1 MRPPTR
7 WTLAVGMLLAT
18 LAACGAA
25 PGATSRP
32 STGTAQAPQTIT
44 PATSEVATSTTPPP
58 VSGADTS
65 RGPTTTSTPA
75 LEDPGDLYA
84 LDLASGEIRRLTTDP
99 GLDGAPAWM
108 PDGQRLLFGRL
119 ESGSDP
125 TIGNPDIFLI
135 AADGTA
141 EQRLTDHPA
150 SDVTPRASP
159 DGASVVFTSERDGNP
174 ELYLLVLATR
184 ELRRLTNHPASD
196 RFPAFSPDGHTI
208 VFTSD
213 RAGDDDLYAMDLN
226 GVDVR
231 QLTDTVG
238 TDWLAEFSPDGTTI
252 AFSTDRSIDLIDAD
266 GSNRRTLAAGAGN
279 HPSWAPDGRRIAAIT
294 VTEQGDL
301 ADLHHRRGDGSRH
314 RDHRRRGRCVLSGVV
329 TRGRP
334 DRVRPRAT
342 QGLRPA

>member
-25 PGATSRP
+25 PGATSQP
-32 STGTAQAPQTIT
+32 STGTAEASQTIT
-44 PATSEVATSTTPPP
+44 PATSEVATSTTTPP
-58 VSGADTS
+58 VSGANTS
-65 RGPTTTSTPA
+65 GAPTTTSTPA

-184 ELRRLTNHPASD
+184 ELRRLTNDPASD

-213 RAGDDDLYAMDLN
+213 RAGDDDLYAMDVN

-266 GSNRRTLAAGAGN
+266 GSNRRTLAGGAGN

-294 VTEQGDL
+294 VTEQGDFEICIIDVTT
-301 ADLHHRRGDGSRH
+301 AAVTVVTDGDGDAFYPAWSPEG
-314 RDHRRRGRCVLSGVV
+314 DLIVFARGPGK
-329 TRGRP
+329 
-334 DRVRPRAT
+334 D
-342 QGLRPA
+342 